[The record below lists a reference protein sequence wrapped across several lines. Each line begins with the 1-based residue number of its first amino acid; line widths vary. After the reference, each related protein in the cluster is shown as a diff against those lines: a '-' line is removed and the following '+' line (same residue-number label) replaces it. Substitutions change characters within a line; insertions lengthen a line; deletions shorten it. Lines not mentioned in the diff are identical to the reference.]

1 MGKPVIKLFDKII
14 VILLGFFGICSSCN
28 MPMEYGEPYADY
40 EVKGVITNK
49 ENAQPI
55 ENIRVIQGSR
65 DTIYT
70 DTEGKY
76 AFNYFDYSPPHPERI
91 FHLKVEDIDGEENGG
106 DFATQEIELKITEAD
121 RVQKGDGNWYEGKF
135 GKTENVELE
144 LKEINHEET
153 GK

>member
-28 MPMEYGEPYADY
+28 MPTEYGEPYADY
-40 EVKGVITNK
+40 EIKGVITNK

-55 ENIRVIQGSR
+55 QNIRVIQGW

-70 DTEGKY
+70 DAEGKY
-76 AFNYFDYSPPHPERI
+76 AFNNLGYFPPSPETL

-106 DFATQEIELKITEAD
+106 DFATQEIEVKITEDD
-121 RVQKGDGNWYEGKF
+121 RVRKGDGNWYEGKF
-135 GKTENVELE
+135 EKTEDIELE
-144 LKEINHEET
+144 K
-153 GK
+153 KQ

>member
-28 MPMEYGEPYADY
+28 IATEYGEPYADY

-55 ENIRVIQGSR
+55 ENIRVIQGSW

-70 DTEGKY
+70 DAEGKY
-76 AFNYFDYSPPHPERI
+76 AFRYGDVLFDH

-106 DFATQEIELKITEAD
+106 DFATREIELKITEAD
-121 RVQKGDGNWYEGKF
+121 RVRKGDGKWYEGKYE
-135 GKTENVELE
+135 KIENVELE